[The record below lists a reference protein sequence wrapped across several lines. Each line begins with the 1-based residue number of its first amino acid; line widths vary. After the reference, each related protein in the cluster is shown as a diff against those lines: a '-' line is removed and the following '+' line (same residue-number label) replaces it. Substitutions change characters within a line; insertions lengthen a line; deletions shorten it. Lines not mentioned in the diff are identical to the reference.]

1 MTDTEKYT
9 ANLRKAVFDL
19 DSDASAIQLEL
30 QNVEAL
36 LFFLSEFFV
45 AESID
50 PRSTDGTPN
59 IDAIA
64 RIMHYPHY
72 QGLFNTIITTVRSA
86 TEHVDRLNT
95 AIETALHL
103 EQPAKEGAA

>member
-1 MTDTEKYT
+1 MTDTEKYA

-19 DSDASAIQLEL
+19 ESDASAIQVEL

-36 LFFLSEFFV
+36 LFFLSEFFS

-50 PRSTDGTPN
+50 PRSADGTSN
-59 IDAIA
+59 IDAIV

-72 QGLFNTIITTVRSA
+72 QGLFNTIVTTVQNA
-86 TEHVDRLNT
+86 AGCVDRLNT
-95 AIETALHL
+95 AIDSALQL
-103 EQPAKEGAA
+103 GKPITEGAA